1 MRVDVVRGHPGRLSD
16 RLSDATPHAHADDAW
31 PFARA
36 DNTWPF
42 GRADSHADAR
52 PFARA
57 DEAPYAHADN
67 AWPFA
72 GAADS
77 GADARSNF
85 SQGCLVG
92 DARRHRRD

>member
-67 AWPFA
+67 AQPFA
-72 GAADS
+72 GADAR
-77 GADARSNF
+77 ADARPNDGQSSF
-85 SQGCLVG
+85 VG
-92 DARRHRRD
+92 NARRHRRD